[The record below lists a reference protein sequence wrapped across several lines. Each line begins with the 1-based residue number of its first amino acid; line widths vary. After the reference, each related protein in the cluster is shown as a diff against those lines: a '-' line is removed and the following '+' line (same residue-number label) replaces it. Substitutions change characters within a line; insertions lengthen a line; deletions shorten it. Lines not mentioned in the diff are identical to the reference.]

1 MQIDTTHLPWLV
13 LHLVPGMSGARL
25 CRLLEIRGTADA
37 LLRCS
42 PSELR
47 TLGWPTEL
55 AQRTVL
61 AMRDPWGQLPE
72 LKTIANWVARPGNRL
87 LTPAEDD
94 YPHVLMKVLSDPP
107 PVMYLRG
114 DSSLLHQ
121 PHLAVVGSR
130 KPSTANRQLTHDW
143 CRELA
148 TAGLIISSG
157 LARGIDAAAH
167 KGTLAAGGQTLA
179 VLGSGL
185 DNIYPTGHADLV
197 DNILATGGAVLSEL
211 PPDTP
216 PYASNFPKRNRLVA
230 ALAEAVLVVE
240 AAQRSGSLITAR
252 LAAEYGREV
261 LALPGHP
268 HEEGSQGTNRLIQE
282 GAMLVD
288 QWQNVADLF
297 SHLQV
302 AAPVAA
308 DLALTDFQARVFKA
322 IGTLPTAL
330 ETLSVTLDCPP
341 EQLYEPLL
349 ELEIS
354 GLVGSQGGSYV
365 RLRGP

>member
-1 MQIDTTHLPWLV
+1 MQIEASQLPWLV
-13 LHLVPGMSGARL
+13 LHLVPGMSGPRL

-37 LLRCS
+37 LLHCS
-42 PSELR
+42 PSELI
-47 TLGWPTEL
+47 TLGWSMDL

-72 LKTIANWVARPGNRL
+72 LKAIANWAARPGNRL
-87 LTPAEDD
+87 LTPTDDD
-94 YPHVLMKVLSDPP
+94 YPAVLQKILPDPP
-107 PVMYLRG
+107 PVLYLRG
-114 DSSLLHQ
+114 DSALLHQ

-130 KPSTANRQLTHDW
+130 KPSAANRRLTHDW

-148 TAGLIISSG
+148 AAGLIISSG
-157 LARGIDAAAH
+157 LAKGIDAAAH
-167 KGTLAAGGQTLA
+167 RGTLAASGQTLA

-185 DNIYPTGHADLV
+185 DNVYPTSHVGLV
-197 DNILATGGAVLSEL
+197 DDILASGGAILSEL

-216 PYASNFPKRNRLVA
+216 PYAGNFPKRNRLVA

-268 HEEGSQGTNRLIQE
+268 HEEGSQGTNRLIQD

-288 QWQNVADLF
+288 QWHNVADLF
-297 SHLQV
+297 GHLEV
-302 AAPVAA
+302 AAAKPA
-308 DLALTDFQARVFKA
+308 DQALTDFQARVFKA